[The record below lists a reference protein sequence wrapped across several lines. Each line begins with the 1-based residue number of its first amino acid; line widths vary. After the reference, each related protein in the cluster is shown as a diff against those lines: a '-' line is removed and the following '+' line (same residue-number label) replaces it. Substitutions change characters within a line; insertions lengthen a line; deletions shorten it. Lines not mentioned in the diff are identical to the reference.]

1 MAPITGYGD
10 FSNVSSWEVDWIEVT
25 ALQAECAN
33 DNGIPVR
40 VIPPGDGLT
49 YEEVPLDQHQTA
61 RAVVEA
67 CLAGLNLPD
76 PVPPSREQM
85 EEVYNALIATKRCL
99 EGEGYTIAP
108 PPALETFIEG
118 YIASGTW
125 HPYNSLPDLPQEE
138 WERLNAVCPQP

>member
-1 MAPITGYGD
+1 M
-10 FSNVSSWEVDWIEVT
+10 
-25 ALQAECAN
+25 
-33 DNGIPVR
+33 R
-40 VIPPGDGLT
+40 VISPGDGLT

-67 CLAGLNLPD
+67 CLAGLSLPD

-85 EEVYNALIATKRCL
+85 EEVYIALIDTKRCL
-99 EGEGYTIAP
+99 EGEGYAIAP